1 MHAVKSM
8 TPKRMRLTAINKFG
22 GVPLFPLSHMKRR
35 FSRQINI
42 GGVKI
47 GGEAPV
53 VVQSMTNTQTQDV
66 AATVKQIDRLRC
78 AGCEL
83 VRLAVPD
90 EQAALALKQIRSQ
103 VSLPIIADIHF
114 DYRLALAAIENGADG
129 LRLNPGN
136 IGGRRKIKEV
146 VAAARDR
153 AVPIRI
159 GVNSGSLNR
168 TILKKYGHPTPEA
181 MVESAMSHIRILEDL
196 DFQLIKVSLKSSNV
210 LQMVS
215 AYKLLS
221 EKVDYPL
228 HLGVTEAGSLISGT
242 VKNSLG
248 IGLLLSEGIGDTIRV
263 SLTCD
268 PVEEMK
274 VAYEILKAFALR
286 QRGAEVI
293 SCPTCGRC
301 QIDLFT
307 LVEEVENALTGITT
321 PIKVAIMGCVVNGP
335 GEARE
340 ADIGI
345 AGGQGHGT
353 LFKKGRV
360 IKKVQESDLAG
371 VLIEEVKKMIN

>member
-1 MHAVKSM
+1 ME
-8 TPKRMRLTAINKFG
+8 RRL
-22 GVPLFPLSHMKRR
+22 
-35 FSRQINI
+35 SRQINI

-47 GGEAPV
+47 GGGAPV
-53 VVQSMTNTQTQDV
+53 VVQSMTSTPTQDV
-66 AATVKQIDRLRC
+66 GATVKQIDRLRN

-90 EQAALALKQIRSQ
+90 MKAASALREIKSQAGI
-103 VSLPIIADIHF
+103 PIIADIHF
-114 DYRLALAAIENGADG
+114 VYRLALAAIENGADG

-136 IGGRRKIKEV
+136 ISGRKEIQEI
-146 VAAARDR
+146 VAAARYQ
-153 AVPIRI
+153 AIPIRI

-168 TILKKYGHPTPEA
+168 ATLRKYGHPTPDA
-181 MVESAMSHIRILEDL
+181 MVESAMSHVSILEDL
-196 DFQLIKVSLKSSNV
+196 DFHLIKISLKSSYV
-210 LQMVS
+210 LHMIS
-215 AYKLLS
+215 AYRLLS

-228 HLGVTEAGSLISGT
+228 HLGVTEAGGLISGT

-263 SLTCD
+263 SLTRD
-268 PVEEMK
+268 PVEEVK
-274 VAYEILKAFALR
+274 VAYDILRALGLR
-286 QRGAEVI
+286 QRGAEII

-307 LVEEVENALTGITT
+307 LVETIENALNQITT

-345 AGGQGHGT
+345 AGGRGQGT
-353 LFKKGRV
+353 LFKKGRL
-360 IKKVQESDLAG
+360 IKKVPEADLAR
-371 VLIEEVKKMIN
+371 VLTEEVKKMVT

>member
-1 MHAVKSM
+1 
-8 TPKRMRLTAINKFG
+8 
-22 GVPLFPLSHMKRR
+22 MKRR
-35 FSRQINI
+35 FSIQITI

-47 GGEAPV
+47 GGGAPV
-53 VVQSMTNTQTQDV
+53 VVQSMTNTPTQDV
-66 AATVKQIDRLRC
+66 AATVKQIDRLAT

-90 EQAALALKQIRSQ
+90 MKAASALREIKSQ

-136 IGGRRKIKEV
+136 IGGRKKIQEI
-146 VAAARDR
+146 VAAARYQ
-153 AVPIRI
+153 AIPIRI
-159 GVNSGSLNR
+159 GVNSGSLNKA
-168 TILKKYGHPTPEA
+168 ILRKYGHPTPDA
-181 MVESAMSHIRILEDL
+181 MVESAISHVRILEDL
-196 DFQLIKVSLKSSNV
+196 DFHLIKISLKSSDV
-210 LQMVS
+210 LQMIS
-215 AYKLLS
+215 AYRLLS

-263 SLTCD
+263 SLTHD
-268 PVEEMK
+268 PVDEVK
-274 VAYEILKAFALR
+274 IAYKILKALGLR
-286 QRGAEVI
+286 QRGVEII

-307 LVEEVENALTGITT
+307 LVEKIENALNQITT
-321 PIKVAIMGCVVNGP
+321 PLKVAIMGCVVNGP
-335 GEARE
+335 GEAKE

-345 AGGQGHGT
+345 AGGQGQGT
-353 LFKKGRV
+353 LFRKGRL
-360 IKKVQESDLAG
+360 IRKVPESDLAR
-371 VLIEEVKKMIN
+371 VLIKEVKKMVN

>member
-1 MHAVKSM
+1 
-8 TPKRMRLTAINKFG
+8 
-22 GVPLFPLSHMKRR
+22 MKRR

-47 GGEAPV
+47 GGGAPV
-53 VVQSMTNTQTQDV
+53 VVQSMTNTPTQDV
-66 AATVKQIDRLRC
+66 DATVKQIDRLND

-90 EQAALALKQIRSQ
+90 MKAAFALKEIKSL

-114 DYRLALAAIENGADG
+114 DYNLALAAIENGANG

-136 IGGRRKIKEV
+136 IGGRKEIQEI
-146 VAAARDR
+146 VAAARTHS
-153 AVPIRI
+153 VPIRI

-168 TILKKYGHPTPEA
+168 AILRKYGHPTPEA
-181 MVESAMSHIRILEDL
+181 MVESAMSHVRILEDL
-196 DFQLIKVSLKSSNV
+196 DFHLIKISLKSSDV
-210 LQMVS
+210 WQMIS
-215 AYKLLS
+215 AYRLLS

-228 HLGVTEAGSLISGT
+228 HLGVTEAGTLISGT

-263 SLTCD
+263 SLTHD
-268 PVEEMK
+268 PVAEVK
-274 VAYEILKAFALR
+274 VAYEILRALGLR
-286 QRGAEVI
+286 HRGAEII

-301 QIDLFT
+301 QIDLFK
-307 LVEEVENALTGITT
+307 LVETIENDLIQITT
-321 PIKVAIMGCVVNGP
+321 PIKLAIMGCVVNGP

-345 AGGQGHGT
+345 AGGQGKGT

-360 IKKVQESDLAG
+360 IKKVPESDLAR
-371 VLIEEVKKMIN
+371 VFIEEVKKMVS

>member
-1 MHAVKSM
+1 
-8 TPKRMRLTAINKFG
+8 
-22 GVPLFPLSHMKRR
+22 MKRR
-35 FSRQINI
+35 FSKQITI

-47 GGEAPV
+47 GDGAPV
-53 VVQSMTNTQTQDV
+53 VVQSMTSTPTQDV
-66 AATVKQIDRLRC
+66 AATVKQIDRLAA

-90 EQAALALKQIRSQ
+90 MKAASALREIKSQ

-136 IGGRRKIKEV
+136 IGGRKKIQEIV
-146 VAAARDR
+146 VAARYQAI
-153 AVPIRI
+153 PIRI
-159 GVNSGSLNR
+159 GVNSGSLNKA
-168 TILKKYGHPTPEA
+168 ILRKYGHPTPDA
-181 MVESAMSHIRILEDL
+181 MVESAMSHVRILEDL
-196 DFQLIKVSLKSSNV
+196 DFHLIKVSLKSSDV
-210 LQMVS
+210 LQMIS
-215 AYKLLS
+215 AYRLLS

-263 SLTCD
+263 SLTHD
-268 PVEEMK
+268 PVDEVK
-274 VAYEILKAFALR
+274 IAYKILKALGLR
-286 QRGAEVI
+286 QRGVEII

-307 LVEEVENALTGITT
+307 LVEKIENALNQITT
-321 PIKVAIMGCVVNGP
+321 PLNVAIMGCVVNGP
-335 GEARE
+335 GEAKE

-345 AGGQGHGT
+345 AGGQGQGT
-353 LFKKGRV
+353 LFRKGRL
-360 IKKVQESDLAG
+360 IRKVPESDLAR
-371 VLIEEVKKMIN
+371 VLIEEVKKMVS